1 MAIKTFTTGE
11 VLTAADTNTYLANSG
26 LVYIAQASATSGS
39 TLSVNN
45 CFSSTY
51 SNYRILVDNFQPATA
66 GRALKIRMRVGG
78 SDATGSDYASAFAG
92 IYTDGSLTNDASAS
106 QTSADIGIYNSA
118 NTVPFGASSI
128 DIFGPNRAER
138 TYMTINAILYN
149 SQFGSRVGLAEH
161 NLTTAYTGFTLLPS
175 GGDFLNVRVWVYG
188 YRIS

>member
-26 LVYIAQASATSGS
+26 LVYITQASATSGS

-51 SNYRILVDNFQPATA
+51 SNYRILIDNFQPGTA
-66 GRALKIRMRVGG
+66 GRSLKLRMRVGG
-78 SDATGSDYASAFAG
+78 SDAFGNDYFYAFSG
-92 IYTDGSLTNDASAS
+92 IYTDGSSTNDSSTA
-106 QTSADIGIYNSA
+106 QTSTDLGMYNSA
-118 NTVPFGASSI
+118 NTVPFGSSSV
-128 DIFGPNRAER
+128 DMFGPNRAER
-138 TYMTINAILYN
+138 TYMTCNAILYN
-149 SQFGSRVGLAEH
+149 AQFGSRVGLAEH

-175 GGDFLNVRVWVYG
+175 GGDFLSVRVWVYG

>member
-26 LVYIAQASATSGS
+26 LVYITQASATSGS

-51 SNYRILVDNFQPATA
+51 SNYLILVDNFQPASA
-66 GRALKIRMRVGG
+66 GRALNIRMRVGG
-78 SDATGSDYASAFAG
+78 SDATSADYYYAFTG
-92 IYTDGSLTNDASAS
+92 IYTDGTSTNANGSATGAAETGMFNSL
-106 QTSADIGIYNSA
+106 
-118 NTVPFGASSI
+118 NTVPFGSSSI

-138 TYMTINAILYN
+138 THMTLNSILYN
-149 SQFGSRVGLAEH
+149 GQLGSRVGMAEH

-175 GGDFLNVRVWVYG
+175 AGDFLNVRVWVYG
-188 YRIS
+188 YRNS